1 MEFQAELGG
10 AQGAIYKDAIKY
22 ILFYSKGEETDDIK
36 GKYHHAQW
44 RHSVNES

>member
-10 AQGAIYKDAIKY
+10 AQGAIYKHAIKD

-36 GKYHHAQW
+36 WQ
-44 RHSVNES
+44 EC